1 MRMNELT
8 ESERGFLDEVNKVNL
23 QYCKDPDISLWN
35 VCKGYLTGK
44 IKNDFLDLPSD
55 EIEKVLAELN
65 GELHIRSTSV
75 KKTSNM
81 LF

>member
-8 ESERGFLDEVNKVNL
+8 ESERGFLDKVNEVNL
-23 QYCKDPDISLWN
+23 RYCDDHDISLWN

-44 IKNDFLDLPSD
+44 IKSDFLDLPKN

-65 GELHIRSTSV
+65 GEHHKVSV
-75 KKTSNM
+75 KKTSE